1 MEDNELLRV
10 YKKVYDYLNNCNIYE
25 VRNLARAFGVN
36 APTTDKKKDLIL
48 RLIRI
53 GAGISDPGPRSNK
66 GARVKASDASEER
79 VAAVRSLIVDCNE
92 ALTYGG
98 SEQPPAEYRFRDA
111 ESGAEEFGYGDECAT
126 GILEVG
132 KQGHGYLRG
141 YSFMAEEGDA
151 IVSDKL
157 IHQYRLREG
166 DVISAYIVQ
175 NGSAAEA
182 VQVAAVNGG
191 APVFIERKKFDD
203 LPAVYP
209 SERYALGRK
218 DCAFLRAADIVCP
231 LCKGQRG
238 LVFAPSNAGR
248 TIFFREAAR
257 SISLAYPK
265 SKLIFVLLD
274 QRPEELTETA
284 GLFPDAAVVAA
295 SFEDSPV
302 RAMQAARLALEY
314 AKRIAESGGD
324 AVLLLDSLTALVRVF
339 AYGTVPSGR
348 ETAGGI
354 DLAAL
359 GAAKKYFAAARK
371 LKGAGS
377 LTMLAAALTGRGVA
391 SDADVCEELGGA
403 ANMFVRFS
411 REIAACGV
419 IPAIDFSCSY
429 TKWCENFQSE
439 RERRC
444 AEALKEMARGRFG
457 AEHIGELFSKTETN
471 EEFIEREELWA
482 SARRG

>member
-98 SEQPPAEYRFRDA
+98 AEQSPAEYRFRDN
-111 ESGAEEFGYGDECAT
+111 EQGTEEFGYGDECVT
-126 GILEVG
+126 GILELG

-141 YSFMAEEGDA
+141 HSYMPEEDD
-151 IVSDKL
+151 VLVPDKV
-157 IHQYRLREG
+157 IRQYRLREG
-166 DVISAYIVQ
+166 DVVSAYVVQ
-175 NGSAAEA
+175 NGTASEA
-182 VQVAAVNGG
+182 VQVATVNGG

-209 SERYALGRK
+209 SERYMLGRK
-218 DCAFLRAADIVCP
+218 DCTFLRAADIVCP
-231 LCKGQRG
+231 LCRGQRG
-238 LVFAPSNAGR
+238 IVFAPGNTGR
-248 TIFFREAAR
+248 TAYLREVAR
-257 SISLAYPK
+257 SLSLSYPK
-265 SKLIFVLLD
+265 VKLIFVLLD

-284 GLFPDAAVVAA
+284 EQFPDAEVVAA
-295 SFEDSPV
+295 SFEDSPI
-302 RAMQAARLALEY
+302 RAMQAARLVLEQ
-314 AKRIAESGGD
+314 AKRIAEGGGD
-324 AVLLLDSLTALVRVF
+324 VVLLLDSITALVRVF

-348 ETAGGI
+348 ETSGGI

-359 GAAKKYFAAARK
+359 GAAKKYFASARK

-377 LTMLAAALTGRGVA
+377 LTILATAVTGRGVA

-403 ANMFVRFS
+403 ANMFVLFS
-411 REIAACGV
+411 REIAGRGV
-419 IPAIDFSCSY
+419 IPAIDYSRSY
-429 TKWCENFQSE
+429 TKWRESFQSE
-439 RERRC
+439 KERRC
-444 AEALKEMARGRFG
+444 ADALKEMAGGKFG
-457 AEHIGELFSKTETN
+457 AEHIRELLAKTDTN
-471 EEFIEREELWA
+471 EDFIEREELWA
-482 SARRG
+482 PARKG

>member
-191 APVFIERKKFDD
+191 APVFIERKN
-203 LPAVYP
+203 L
-209 SERYALGRK
+209 
-218 DCAFLRAADIVCP
+218 
-231 LCKGQRG
+231 
-238 LVFAPSNAGR
+238 
-248 TIFFREAAR
+248 TIFPPCIRANATRLAEKIAPFSGRPISFAR
-257 SISLAYPK
+257 CVRGS
-265 SKLIFVLLD
+265 
-274 QRPEELTETA
+274 A
-284 GLFPDAAVVAA
+284 GLFLR
-295 SFEDSPV
+295 
-302 RAMQAARLALEY
+302 RAMRDARFFSRGSTVDFARLSEV
-314 AKRIAESGGD
+314 K
-324 AVLLLDSLTALVRVF
+324 
-339 AYGTVPSGR
+339 
-348 ETAGGI
+348 
-354 DLAAL
+354 
-359 GAAKKYFAAARK
+359 
-371 LKGAGS
+371 
-377 LTMLAAALTGRGVA
+377 
-391 SDADVCEELGGA
+391 
-403 ANMFVRFS
+403 
-411 REIAACGV
+411 
-419 IPAIDFSCSY
+419 IDFCFARPAPGRTYGNGGSVS
-429 TKWCENFQSE
+429 
-439 RERRC
+439 RC
-444 AEALKEMARGRFG
+444 GCGRCVV
-457 AEHIGELFSKTETN
+457 
-471 EEFIEREELWA
+471 
-482 SARRG
+482 